1 MSLGANPSWAA
12 DPPVAPATLVPGV
25 GAVPA
30 KNVPAKNV
38 PAKNVPSENVSA
50 KGATPKNGP
59 ARPDPGTADGET
71 TERRSGGTLPLSRWL
86 RAILPW
92 SSPPTDAETPVEAL
106 IRAHR
111 AAYPRPDPALIAR
124 SFEVADRMH
133 AGQVRRS
140 GEAYISHPL
149 AVAQILAELGM
160 DPVTLA
166 AALLHDTVEDTD
178 YTLEQLRA
186 DFGTEVTLLVD
197 GVTKLDK
204 VFFGDAAEAETIR
217 KMIVAAG
224 EDVRVLIIKLADRV
238 HNMRTL
244 QHKSRSSQIRIAN
257 ATQDVLVPLADR
269 LGIHVLKG
277 ELEDIV
283 LRTIDPDMFLEID
296 KYLEG
301 RADDGG
307 LLDEVITKV
316 DASLRQDRI
325 NAKIIRRSRHHSSI
339 YHEMTSGPLREPDDP
354 PRIVVIVSGPT
365 TDCYAAL
372 GSVHGLWRP
381 VPGRF
386 KDYIASPKFNLYQS
400 LHTTVMT
407 PGRQPVEVMIRTEDM
422 NDTAEYGIVVQLR
435 DGTAPP
441 GGREQLD
448 WLQSL
453 LVWEPDAMASAEFLD
468 ALRCDLSEDQVQV
481 FTSGGERVI
490 LPAGATPVDL
500 AYSVDS
506 RMGDRLIGSYVNGRL
521 VRLSTE
527 LEDGDVVEI
536 ITANADDY
544 PGPSREWLNF
554 ARSANAR
561 LAIGKWFRIGDA
573 AGGEDPPDT
582 LNERIDAGRV
592 AVSRALRRHERAL
605 AADDPLVL
613 TARELGFPDL
623 DALFVAVSAGK
634 LSADEVVRRLIASV
648 DSTETP
654 IP

>member
-1 MSLGANPSWAA
+1 MSLGANPSWAS
-12 DPPVAPATLVPGV
+12 DPPVMPAALTSGASAAPTNNAPTNNAPDGSTPSRSGSPAKGGQPAPA
-25 GAVPA
+25 
-30 KNVPAKNV
+30 
-38 PAKNVPSENVSA
+38 E
-50 KGATPKNGP
+50 
-59 ARPDPGTADGET
+59 PGTADTGT
-71 TERRSGGTLPLSRWL
+71 TERRSSGTTLPLSRWL
-86 RAILPW
+86 RAMLPW
-92 SSPPTDAETPVEAL
+92 SSPTTDSETPVEAL
-106 IRAHR
+106 VKAHR

-133 AGQVRRS
+133 SGQVRRS

-166 AALLHDTVEDTD
+166 AALLHDTVEDTA
-178 YTLEQLRA
+178 YTLEQLRT

-269 LGIHVLKG
+269 LGIHILKG

-296 KYLEG
+296 KYLQG

-307 LLDEVITKV
+307 RLDEVITKV
-316 DASLRQDRI
+316 DASLRNDRI
-325 NAKIIRRSRHHSSI
+325 SAKIVRRSRHHSSI

-354 PRIVVIVSGPT
+354 PRIVIIVSGPT

-372 GSVHGLWRP
+372 GAVHGLWRP

-407 PGRQPVEVMIRTEDM
+407 PGPQPVEVMIRTEDM

-435 DGTAPP
+435 DGTAPT

-481 FTSGGERVI
+481 FTSAGDRVI

-506 RMGDRLIGSYVNGRL
+506 RMGDRLIGAYVNGRL

-561 LAIGKWFRIGDA
+561 LAIGKWFRI
-573 AGGEDPPDT
+573 AGGSEEQPGT

-605 AADDPLVL
+605 AADDPLVV
-613 TARELGFPDL
+613 TAHELGFPDL
-623 DALFVAVSAGK
+623 DALFVAVSSGK
-634 LSADEVVRRLIASV
+634 LSADEVVGRLIASV